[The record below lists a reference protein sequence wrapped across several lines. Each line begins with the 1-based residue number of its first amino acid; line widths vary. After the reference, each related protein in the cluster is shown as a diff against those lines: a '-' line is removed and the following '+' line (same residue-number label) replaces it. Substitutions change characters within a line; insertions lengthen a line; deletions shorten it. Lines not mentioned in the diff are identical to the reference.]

1 LKPERIAMGVEYDGT
16 DFHGWQA
23 QTGVR
28 TVQSCIE
35 AAIGSVADHPDRV
48 SCAGRTDA
56 GVHALEQVIHFETR
70 ANRDERAWVLGTNV
84 NLPPDC
90 SVCWARPVDETF
102 HARFS
107 AFARHY
113 RYRVLAR
120 RTRSALERSRAVW
133 VHQPLDLAR
142 MREAG
147 SALIGEHDFSSFRAV
162 ACQAKSPVR
171 HLHYLEVRR
180 QGELIELSVGANGFL
195 HHMVRNI
202 AGVLIAIGRGD
213 APVGWTRELL
223 LARDRTLGGFT
234 APPQGLYFVRAD
246 YPAAFALPQAEGAD
260 PLRGLSK
267 T

>member
-1 LKPERIAMGVEYDGT
+1 MGVEYDGT
-16 DFHGWQA
+16 GFHGWQA

-28 TVQSCIE
+28 TVQSSIE
-35 AAIGSVADHPDRV
+35 AAIGSVANHPVRV

-56 GVHALEQVIHFETR
+56 GVHAVEQVIHFDTR
-70 ANRDERAWVLGTNV
+70 AERGERAWVLGTNV

-90 SVCWARPVDETF
+90 SVRWACPVEEAF

-107 AFARHY
+107 AVARHY

-133 VHQPLDLAR
+133 VHQPLDLER

-171 HLHYLEVRR
+171 HLHYLELRR
-180 QGELIELSVGANGFL
+180 EGELIELSVGANGFL

-213 APVGWTRELL
+213 APVGWTRALL
-223 LARDRTLGGFT
+223 DARDRRLGGVT

-246 YPAAFALPQAEGAD
+246 YPAAFGLPRSEDAD
-260 PLRGLSK
+260 PLRDLSR